1 MVLTVQKCVVL
12 PFHIFRYLVLFLSLF
27 LSTVA
32 SVQILIITLRYEQ
45 FKSERQMS
53 RQSYE
58 CWCKCHI
65 ERPAYLPLQYKLYAI
80 FRQSDWLKI
89 FE

>member
-45 FKSERQMS
+45 LKSERQMS
-53 RQSYE
+53 QTE
-58 CWCKCHI
+58 
-65 ERPAYLPLQYKLYAI
+65 LQMLV
-80 FRQSDWLKI
+80 
-89 FE
+89 